1 MLPEALA
8 AQPTDGK
15 SGCHGREYFTM
26 LTRVDEKPHFGQAR
40 SRFSVLRSL
49 DDSEYASA
57 DRLGHFYGID
67 LLRGLAA
74 ITILIW
80 HYQHFYMTAD
90 IGFRDGSSDIDRTIQ
105 PFYWLLFPLYEHGF
119 WAVNAFWV
127 ISGFVFAHVYAG
139 RETTAAAFA
148 GARFARLYPL
158 HLITLITIG
167 IIQSVSLSLTGRYQ
181 IVGAN
186 DAASFAQNLLFIS
199 GWGLPHGGNFNGPI
213 WSVSVELA
221 IYAIYFLIARRVFS
235 FGLMIPIFV
244 VTVCWCLI
252 HADGPVWNFPL
263 CGFFFFGGAGLY
275 YWILRFRL
283 NRSMIALP
291 AALCAAYFAYL
302 VGSGQSQ
309 KMRFY
314 DVQPFLFVPI
324 MLLIGSL
331 DFSERF
337 RNLIRPAKW
346 IGDATYS
353 TYLWHF
359 PAQVLILTG
368 FAYFGLNHHRV
379 FSSGATLIAW
389 VAGMALVAHFSFRR
403 IEKPLQR
410 FVKVQLRQ
418 ASLEKSRPS

>member
-1 MLPEALA
+1 
-8 AQPTDGK
+8 
-15 SGCHGREYFTM
+15 M
-26 LTRVDEKPHFGQAR
+26 LTRVETKPVFRQA
-40 SRFSVLRSL
+40 SASKFSVLRSL
-49 DDSEYASA
+49 DDSEYARA
-57 DRLGHFYGID
+57 DRVGHFYGID
-67 LLRGLAA
+67 LMRGLAA
-74 ITILIW
+74 MTILIW

-90 IGFRDGSSDIDRTIQ
+90 VGFRDGSPDIDRTIQ
-105 PFYWLLFPLYEHGF
+105 PFYWLLFPLYDHGL

-167 IIQSVSLSLTGRYQ
+167 IIQSVSLSVTGRYQ
-181 IVGAN
+181 IVAAN

-199 GWGLPHGGNFNGPI
+199 GWGLPHGDNFNGPI

-221 IYAIYFLIARRVFS
+221 IYGIYFFMARRVFL
-235 FGLMIPIFV
+235 FGLLIPTFIA
-244 VTVCWCLI
+244 TVCWCLI

-263 CGFFFFGGAGLY
+263 CGFFFFGGTGLY
-275 YWILRFRL
+275 YWILRFHHNRL
-283 NRSMIALP
+283 MIAVP

-302 VGSGQSQ
+302 VGSGKSET
-309 KMRFY
+309 MRFY
-314 DVQPFLFVPI
+314 DVQCFLFAPI
-324 MLLIGSL
+324 VLIIGWL

-337 RNLIRPAKW
+337 RTLIRPAKW

-359 PAQVLILTG
+359 PIQVLILTG
-368 FAYFGLNHHRV
+368 FAYFGLNQNAI
-379 FSSGATLIAW
+379 FSSGAALIAW
-389 VAGMALVAHFSFRR
+389 VAGMALLAHISFVQ

-410 FVKVQLRQ
+410 FVKVQLHR
-418 ASLEKSRPS
+418 ASLERPRP